1 MNKQCKRCKLWHQK
15 HKMCGVEK
23 KNLELLKLTC
33 YQHKIDCY
41 KYDVFWKHHGNHKA
55 KTYGRNTKVKKSKH
69 TIIENHFTKEE
80 SKGENKKQRNY
91 KTNRK

>member
-1 MNKQCKRCKLWHQK
+1 MNTQCKRCKLWHQK
-15 HKMCGVEK
+15 HKMCGVGK

-33 YQHKIDCY
+33 YHHKIDCY

-55 KTYGRNTKVKKSKH
+55 KTYGRDTEVKKSKH
-69 TIIENHFTKEE
+69 TTIKIISERKRARET
-80 SKGENKKQRNY
+80 KKQRNY

>member
-1 MNKQCKRCKLWHQK
+1 MQIVTSKTLNVWS
-15 HKMCGVEK
+15 GK

-41 KYDVFWKHHGNHKA
+41 KYVLWKHHGNHKA
-55 KTYGRNTKVKKSKH
+55 KTYGRYTKIKKAKH
-69 TIIENHFTKEE
+69 TTTENHFTKEE
-80 SKGENKKQRNY
+80 SKRETKKQRNY